1 MEQTNRKRTIW
12 LHAVFSI
19 CVIGCLS
26 AGCASYNM
34 QTQQISQ
41 SYELGNMQA
50 AASQISAEADKRGEG
65 KDAIVWRLEQGAVL
79 RAAGRLEDSNKAFDK
94 AEELVNK
101 YEEAAKMSVSRE
113 AIAAVTNLT
122 TLPYEG
128 FAYDKIMMNT
138 YKALN
143 YLELGDYEKARVEL
157 NRAYE
162 RQRDAVYINSKR
174 IEKAQEEVEKQNPH
188 VNMYAVNS
196 DRRFKNQFDN

>member
-1 MEQTNRKRTIW
+1 MKQINGKKEIW
-12 LHAVFSI
+12 LRAFFVV
-19 CVIGCLS
+19 CMIGCFS

-34 QTQQISQ
+34 QTQKISQ

-50 AASQISAEADKRGEG
+50 AAAQISAEADKRGEG
-65 KDAIVWRLEQGAVL
+65 KDGVVWRLEQGAVL
-79 RAAGRLEDSNKAFDK
+79 RAAGKLEDSNKAFDK

-143 YLELGDYEKARVEL
+143 YLELGDYEKARVEFI
-157 NRAYE
+157 RAYE
-162 RQRDAVYINSKR
+162 RQRDAVHINSKR
-174 IEKAQEEVEKQNPH
+174 IEKAQEEGEKQNLH
-188 VNMYAVNS
+188 VNM
-196 DRRFKNQFDN
+196 